1 MKNILLT
8 FLLLPLLVFTQD
20 TIVNPPPPP
29 PPPDYGE
36 ELIDTLTTDTISLY
50 DSWINIVVFTDE
62 WPEETSWELLN
73 ENDSII
79 AFGGPYEDGLT
90 LHEELIELNSGE
102 YYYFIYDTWGDGLW
116 QDGWVEIYNTCEDLF
131 YHEGPFGEYTYDEII
146 ESDTIGWMDS
156 YATELVETLTIAPC
170 APPSNGCTDEMAIN
184 FDENAF
190 FDDGSCEFLEGC
202 TNELAS
208 NYDPEA
214 AVFPSGLIFPGG
226 SCNTEVWG
234 QNYFGVD
241 PDFYFNGNQDI
252 FEVGN
257 KLYIGENT
265 FYVDFVAE
273 VQGNCNAPAV
283 LIYVCYT
290 EAEADGNLGTFSP
303 GLNVNAVVGE
313 YWYMDP
319 CTFIYGCTDENALNY
334 NPEAGVNDGSC
345 INIPGCTN
353 PTSNMYNPAAT
364 IDDGSCDGT
373 DISCS
378 PGKTVVTVEITL
390 DQYQGETGWA
400 IYDGG
405 GTVLDLVEPGTY
417 SDIPDYG
424 VVEKQVCI
432 DNGTSVLFSITDT
445 YGDGLAGSI
454 WGGIDGSW
462 IVYTPCDTL
471 STGGGN
477 FGPIFQE
484 NIFVQECIDDIIQGC
499 TDSDYVEYD
508 VYATEDD
515 GSCLTPNVYGCT
527 DIDAFNYDEEA
538 TSMLDTPNCNNT
550 LTLQDWGDNGW
561 AGSFLVVTQGDNWWG
576 PFTLEPDQLQLD
588 TVLDLNTSEMI
599 NTYFYSFGN
608 SQQTA
613 EQCKFEITNPV
624 GLVITN
630 GGTNPYTNPILSY
643 NQYGFIYKAEA
654 KCGNSCI
661 PKVYGCLDEEAI
673 NYIATANTTDGSCY
687 YNPGCNNEAYTEYY
701 TYIDEYGVEAD
712 YDDGSCDE
720 FAVFGCMDEDAFNF
734 DYTATVNGTAIGDLT
749 DPCVPYILGCT
760 DGTAFNYDPIAN
772 FDFDGL
778 ICEPFIYGCTDELA
792 FNYDSSANSNND
804 SCIEVVYGCTED
816 DAFNYDIEANVDD
829 DSCIPVIEGCT
840 QTNQFNYNSDANT
853 DDGSCYPFVYGCLNP
868 NSYTYN
874 DYDNDGVG
882 NPLTGINGVDVN
894 TNNNLCEPF
903 IYGCLD
909 ETAFNYNAEANTAD
923 ENNPCEPF
931 VYGCMDPTQFNFDI
945 NANTD
950 DGSCIEYVYGCT
962 DPEAFNYDELANTN
976 VGCISFVYGCTDPEA
991 FNYNPQANTED
1002 NTCEVVVIG
1011 CTDDTANNYD
1021 ETANT
1026 NSGCIYPVLGCT
1038 NPDAFNF
1045 NINANVD
1052 DGTCEEVVI
1061 GCTDD
1066 TALNYNEEANT
1077 NSGCV
1082 YPILGCT
1089 DETAF
1094 NYNSNANTDDGTCEA
1109 VVIGCTDDTALN
1121 YDETANTN
1129 SGCIPYIY
1137 GCTDPEAFN
1146 YDLNANTDDESCIP
1160 VVIGCMDD
1168 TALNYNALANT
1179 NNGCV
1184 PYLYGCTDEEAF
1196 NYDSTAN
1203 TDDGSCI
1210 PLIYGCTDAAA
1221 FNYNENANTDNGS
1234 CIAFIYGCTDD
1245 TQFNYNPLANTD
1257 NGTCEPFVYG
1267 CTDSTA
1273 LNYNENANVEN
1284 GSCIPFIYGCT
1295 DSTAWNYDSDANT
1308 DNGTCEPFIYGCTN
1322 NLAVNYN
1329 ELANTDDGSCILIV
1343 YGCTDPTA
1351 LNYDSEANVDN
1362 DSCIEI
1368 VEGCTDP
1375 AAFNYNADANV
1386 EDFSCIDVV
1395 IGCMDEEAIN
1405 YDPLANTDSGGCIDV
1420 LTGCTDVSAYNY
1432 SLTANTD
1439 DGSCVYDAGCSGG
1452 PGEPYW
1458 LPNECFAWVISIDT
1472 ECCEGEWDSYCV
1484 ELYNYC
1490 DLGWP
1495 IDLIENSNELLVYP
1509 NPIIDIL
1516 NIQSI
1521 KEVNVKIYDM
1531 MGKLV
1536 ISQEDAKQINMS
1548 NYPSGMYNMIIS
1560 FEDEI
1565 INTTILKQ

>member
-1 MKNILLT
+1 MKKFLLI
-8 FLLLPLLVFTQD
+8 LLLPFLALAQD
-20 TIVNPPPPP
+20 TIVDPPPPP
-29 PPPDYGE
+29 PPPPLELFGCTDDEACNFNEFANLDDGTCEYYSCVEPCPDINENGICDEDE
-36 ELIDTLTTDTISLY
+36 EESTDTLTTDTISLY

-79 AFGGPYEDGLT
+79 ASGGPYEEGLT

-283 LIYVCYT
+283 LIYVCFT

-378 PGKTVVTVEITL
+378 SGKTVVTVEITL

-508 VYATEDD
+508 VYATDDD
-515 GSCLTPNVYGCT
+515 GSCSTPNVYGCT

-538 TSMLDTPNCNNT
+538 TSMLNTPNCNNT

-576 PFTLEPDQLQLD
+576 PFTLESDQLQLD

-643 NQYGFIYKAEA
+643 NQYGFTYKAEA
-654 KCGNSCI
+654 KCGDSCI
-661 PKVYGCLDEEAI
+661 PKIYGCLDEEAI

-712 YDDGSCDE
+712 YDDGSCNE
-720 FAVFGCMDEDAFNF
+720 FAVFGCMDETQFNF
-734 DYTATVNGTAIGDLT
+734 DYNATVNGTAIGDLT
-749 DPCVPYILGCT
+749 NPCIPYILGCT
-760 DGTAFNYDPIAN
+760 DPTAFNYDDAAN
-772 FDFDGL
+772 LDFDGL
-778 ICEPFIYGCTDELA
+778 LCEPFIYGCTDETS
-792 FNYDSSANSNND
+792 FNYDSSAN
-804 SCIEVVYGCTED
+804 
-816 DAFNYDIEANVDD
+816 A
-829 DSCIPVIEGCT
+829 
-840 QTNQFNYNSDANT
+840 
-853 DDGSCYPFVYGCLNP
+853 
-868 NSYTYN
+868 
-874 DYDNDGVG
+874 
-882 NPLTGINGVDVN
+882 
-894 TNNNLCEPF
+894 
-903 IYGCLD
+903 
-909 ETAFNYNAEANTAD
+909 
-923 ENNPCEPF
+923 
-931 VYGCMDPTQFNFDI
+931 
-945 NANTD
+945 
-950 DGSCIEYVYGCT
+950 
-962 DPEAFNYDELANTN
+962 
-976 VGCISFVYGCTDPEA
+976 
-991 FNYNPQANTED
+991 
-1002 NTCEVVVIG
+1002 
-1011 CTDDTANNYD
+1011 
-1021 ETANT
+1021 
-1026 NSGCIYPVLGCT
+1026 
-1038 NPDAFNF
+1038 
-1045 NINANVD
+1045 
-1052 DGTCEEVVI
+1052 
-1061 GCTDD
+1061 
-1066 TALNYNEEANT
+1066 
-1077 NSGCV
+1077 
-1082 YPILGCT
+1082 
-1089 DETAF
+1089 
-1094 NYNSNANTDDGTCEA
+1094 
-1109 VVIGCTDDTALN
+1109 
-1121 YDETANTN
+1121 
-1129 SGCIPYIY
+1129 
-1137 GCTDPEAFN
+1137 
-1146 YDLNANTDDESCIP
+1146 
-1160 VVIGCMDD
+1160 
-1168 TALNYNALANT
+1168 
-1179 NNGCV
+1179 
-1184 PYLYGCTDEEAF
+1184 
-1196 NYDSTAN
+1196 
-1203 TDDGSCI
+1203 
-1210 PLIYGCTDAAA
+1210 
-1221 FNYNENANTDNGS
+1221 DNGS
-1234 CIAFIYGCTDD
+1234 CVEIV
-1245 TQFNYNPLANTD
+1245 
-1257 NGTCEPFVYG
+1257 EG

-1273 LNYNENANVEN
+1273 LNYNEDANTDDGLCIPFIYGCTDETAFNYNEDANTDNDSCIEVVEGCTNILSVNYNIDANTDDGSCVLIVYGCTDSTAFNYNADANTDNDSCIAVVEGCTDPSALNYNSEANTEDFSCIAVVNGCTDSDAFNYDADANTDNGSCIPVVEGCTNALAVNYNADANTDDGSCELIVYGCTDETASNYNEDANTDNDSCIPFIYGCTNPSALNYDELANTDDFSCVLPIYGCTDSTALNYDENANVDNDTCISYIYGCTNPNALNYDENANTDDFSCVLPIYGCTNSTALNYNESANVDNGSCITIVEGCTDSTALNFNENANVED

-1295 DSTAWNYDSDANT
+1295 DITAFNYDSTANT
-1308 DNGTCEPFIYGCTN
+1308 DNGSCIEIVEGCTN
-1322 NLAVNYN
+1322 TLAVNYN

-1351 LNYDSEANVDN
+1351 LNYDEEANVDN
-1362 DSCIEI
+1362 NSCIEI

-1375 AAFNYNADANV
+1375 AAFNYNANANV

-1439 DGSCVYDAGCSGG
+1439 DGSCVYDAGCSEG

-1472 ECCEGEWDSYCV
+1472 ECCEGEWDSYCI

-1495 IDLIENSNELLVYP
+1495 IDLIENPDELLVYP

-1516 NIQSI
+1516 NIQST
-1521 KEVNVKIYDM
+1521 KDVNVKIYDM

-1536 ISQEDAKQINMS
+1536 ISQENAKQINMS
-1548 NYPSGMYNMIIS
+1548 NYPSGMYNMIIG

>member
-1 MKNILLT
+1 MKK
-8 FLLLPLLVFTQD
+8 FLLFLILPFLAFAQYND
-20 TIVNPPPPP
+20 SIIIIDPPPPP
-29 PPPDYGE
+29 PPLELFGCTDNEACNFNEFANIDNGTCEYYSCVEPCPDINENGICDGDE
-36 ELIDTLTTDTISLY
+36 EEPTDTLSLFDSWVEISFQFDNYAEEVSWYLYNTTDTIYSIEEGEY
-50 DSWINIVVFTDE
+50 DGEIDAYHF
-62 WPEETSWELLN
+62 
-73 ENDSII
+73 
-79 AFGGPYEDGLT
+79 
-90 LHEELIELNSGE
+90 IELNSGDYTFE
-102 YYYFIYDTWGDGLW
+102 LLDSWGDGLSW
-116 QDGWVEIYNTCEDLF
+116 PENGWSLVFNNCQDTLF
-131 YHEGPFGEYTYDEII
+131 YAEGNYGLGLI
-146 ESDTIGWMDS
+146 DS
-156 YATELVETLTIAPC
+156 LTIAPC
-170 APPSNGCTDEMAIN
+170 APPTEGCIDEIAIN
-184 FDENAF
+184 FDENADL
-190 FDDGSCEFLEGC
+190 DDGSCEYIEGC
-202 TNELAS
+202 TNENAS
-208 NYDPEA
+208 NYNPEA

-226 SCNTEVWG
+226 SCNTTVWG

-241 PDFYFNGNQDI
+241 PDFYFNNNQDI

-257 KLYIGENT
+257 KLYIGEST

-334 NPEAGVNDGSC
+334 NPDAGVNDGSC

-378 PGKTVVTVEITL
+378 SGKTVVTVEITL
-390 DQYQGETGWA
+390 DQYQNETGWA

-405 GTVLDLVEPGTY
+405 GTVLDLVAPGTY

-424 VVEKQVCI
+424 IVEKQVCI

-454 WGGIDGSW
+454 WGGVDGSW

-515 GSCLTPNVYGCT
+515 GTCLTPNVYGCT
-527 DIDAFNYDEEA
+527 DTDAFNYDEEA
-538 TSMLDTPNCNNT
+538 TSTLFTPNCDNT

-576 PFTLEPDQLQLD
+576 PFTLESDQLQLD
-588 TVLDLNTSEMI
+588 TVLNLNTSGMV

-613 EQCKFEITNPV
+613 EQCKFQITNPV

-643 NQYGFIYKAEA
+643 NQYGFIYKSEA
-654 KCGNSCI
+654 KCGDSCI
-661 PKVYGCLDEEAI
+661 PKIYGCLDEEAI

-701 TYIDEYGVEAD
+701 TYINEYGVEAD
-712 YDDGSCDE
+712 FDDGSCNE
-720 FAVFGCMDEDAFNF
+720 FAVFGCIDDTQFNF
-734 DYTATVNGTAIGDLT
+734 DLNATVNGTAIGDLT
-749 DPCVPYILGCT
+749 DPCEPFFFGCT
-760 DGTAFNYDPIAN
+760 DPTAFNYNEEAN
-772 FDFDGL
+772 FDLSGL
-778 ICEPFIYGCTDELA
+778 LCTPFIYGCTDNTA
-792 FNYDSSANSNND
+792 FNYDSSANTDND
-804 SCIEVVYGCTED
+804 SCIPVVLGCTD
-816 DAFNYDIEANVDD
+816 DEAFNFDLEANVDD

-840 QTNQFNYNSDANT
+840 ESNQFNYNPFANT

-882 NPLTGINGVDVN
+882 NPLTGIDGVDVN
-894 TNNNLCEPF
+894 TNNNVCEPF

-909 ETAFNYNAEANTAD
+909 ETAFNYNSEANTVD

-931 VYGCMDPTQFNFDI
+931 VYGCIDPTQFNFDI
-945 NANTD
+945 NVNTD
-950 DGSCIEYVYGCT
+950 DGSCIEFIYGCT
-962 DPEAFNYDELANTN
+962 DPLAFNYDETANTN
-976 VGCISFVYGCTDPEA
+976 VGCVSFVLGCTDPEA

-1002 NTCEVVVIG
+1002 GSCEVVVIG
-1011 CTDDTANNYD
+1011 CTDDTANNYN
-1021 ETANT
+1021 ENANT
-1026 NSGCIYPVLGCT
+1026 NSGCIYPILGCT
-1038 NPDAFNF
+1038 NPEAFNY
-1045 NINANVD
+1045 NINANTD
-1052 DGTCEEVVI
+1052 DESCVPVII

-1066 TALNYNEEANT
+1066 TA
-1077 NSGCV
+1077 
-1082 YPILGCT
+1082 I
-1089 DETAF
+1089 
-1094 NYNSNANTDDGTCEA
+1094 
-1109 VVIGCTDDTALN
+1109 N

-1129 SGCIPYIY
+1129 SGCIPYLY
-1137 GCTDPEAFN
+1137 GCIDSSAFN
-1146 YDLNANTDDESCIP
+1146 YNVNANTDDGSCIP
-1160 VVIGCMDD
+1160 VVIGCMDE
-1168 TALNYNALANT
+1168 TALNYNPDANT
-1179 NNGCV
+1179 NNGCI
-1184 PYLYGCTDEEAF
+1184 PYLYGCIDDTAF

-1210 PLIYGCTDAAA
+1210 PLIYGCTDSTQ
-1221 FNYNENANTDNGS
+1221 FNYDELANTDNGS
-1234 CIAFIYGCTDD
+1234 CIEFVYGCIDD
-1245 TQFNYNPLANTD
+1245 TQFNYDPLANTD
-1257 NGTCEPFVYG
+1257 NGTCESIIFG

-1273 LNYNENANVEN
+1273 LNYNENANTGDQSFYCTPYV
-1284 GSCIPFIYGCT
+1284 YGCI
-1295 DSTAWNYDSDANT
+1295 DPTAFNWNPEANT
-1308 DNGTCEPFIYGCTN
+1308 DNGTCEPIVTGCTN

-1329 ELANTDDGSCILIV
+1329 ENANTDDGSCILIV
-1343 YGCTDPTA
+1343 YGCTNENA
-1351 LNYDSEANVDN
+1351 LNYNEEANVDN

-1375 AAFNYNADANV
+1375 TAFNYNADANV
-1386 EDFSCIDVV
+1386 EDFSCIDIV
-1395 IGCMDEEAIN
+1395 IGCTDENAIN

-1432 SLTANTD
+1432 NLTANTD

-1458 LPNECFAWVISIDT
+1458 LPNECFAWVISIDD
-1472 ECCEGEWDSYCV
+1472 ECCSGEWDSYCA

-1495 IDLIENSNELLVYP
+1495 VELEENSDKLFIYP
-1509 NPIIDIL
+1509 NPVTNIL
-1516 NIQSI
+1516 NIS
-1521 KEVNVKIYDM
+1521 KEIDIKIYDM
-1531 MGKLV
+1531 VGNLI
-1536 ISQEDAKQINMS
+1536 ISENKTQQVNTT
-1548 NYPSGMYNMIIS
+1548 NLPSGIYNLNIS
-1560 FEDEI
+1560 YNNKI
-1565 INTTILKQ
+1565 INNKIVKQ